1 MGNYPTKRGLD
12 SICFRVARNGTWCNV
27 CFSDLSRDE
36 QLEVMEGRSEGW
48 LRDLGLT
55 LAWHL
60 HKVGDDLDVK
70 ASDCEV
76 V

>member
-27 CFSDLSRDE
+27 CFSDL
-36 QLEVMEGRSEGW
+36 
-48 LRDLGLT
+48 GLT